1 MPSANPAS
9 KISTA
14 GIVSKPRSEEAAL
27 VAPAL
32 VKWLAERGVGVR
44 YDSETAAYL
53 ARGTGTANSGMPRDN
68 VPEGAQLLIV
78 LGGDGTLL
86 SAARALHGR
95 DIPLFAVNLG
105 NLGFLTAITV
115 DELYPQLERVLAG
128 DYRVSRRRMLHTE
141 LWRGGQR
148 AGSYEA
154 LNDISLAK
162 ADIARIIDL
171 EVHVDDHFMCL
182 YKADGLIVST
192 PTGSTAYSLSA
203 GGPIMVPEVAA
214 LCITPICPHML
225 TNRPVIVPDEAIIQI
240 TLGGDN
246 TTYLTVDGQVGE
258 QLHKGDRVVC
268 RRSEHTVQLIRPGGV
283 RFFDVLREKLQWG
296 GR

>member
-1 MPSANPAS
+1 MPAANPTN

-14 GIVSKPRSEEAAL
+14 GIISKPHSEKAAV

-32 VKWLAERGVGVR
+32 VEWLAERNVGVR
-44 YDSETAAYL
+44 CDAETSAYL
-53 ARGTGTANSGMPRDN
+53 ANGAALLRGLPREV

-86 SAARALHGR
+86 SAARALQGR

-115 DELYPQLERVLAG
+115 EEFYPQLERVLAG
-128 DYRVSRRRMLHTE
+128 EYEVSRRRMLHTE
-141 LWRGGQR
+141 LWR
-148 AGSYEA
+148 AGRCACTYEA
-154 LNDISLAK
+154 LNDITLAK

-171 EVHVDDHFMCL
+171 EVQVDDHLMCL

-203 GGPIMVPEVAA
+203 GGPIMVPIVAA
-214 LCITPICPHML
+214 ICITPICPHML
-225 TNRPVIVPDEAIIQI
+225 TNRPVIVPDEAVIQI
-240 TLGGDN
+240 AMSGNN

-258 QLHKGDRVVC
+258 QLHKGDRVIC
-268 RRSEHTVQLIRPGGV
+268 RRSEQTVQLIRASGV
-283 RFFDVLREKLQWG
+283 GFFDVLREKLQWG
-296 GR
+296 G

>member
-1 MPSANPAS
+1 MPAANPNS
-9 KISTA
+9 KILTA
-14 GIVSKPRSEEAAL
+14 GIISKPHSEKAAV

-32 VKWLAERGVGVR
+32 VKWLSQRGVGAR
-44 YDSETAAYL
+44 CDAETAAYL
-53 ARGTGTANSGMPRDN
+53 AGGVGPKNGLPREA
-68 VPEGAQLLIV
+68 VPDGAQLLIV

-86 SAARALHGR
+86 SAARALRGR

-115 DELYPQLERVLAG
+115 EELYPQLERVLAG
-128 DYRVSRRRMLHTE
+128 EYEISRRRMLHTD
-141 LWRGGQR
+141 LWRGGTCTCT
-148 AGSYEA
+148 YEA
-154 LNDISLAK
+154 LNDITLAK

-171 EVHVDDHFMCL
+171 EVQVDDHFMCL

-203 GGPIMVPEVAA
+203 GGPIVVPVVAA
-214 LCITPICPHML
+214 FCITPICPHML
-225 TNRPVIVPDEAIIQI
+225 TNRPVIVPDEAVIQI
-240 TLGGDN
+240 KVSGEN

-258 QLHKGDRVVC
+258 QLHKGDRVIC
-268 RRSEHTVQLIRPGGV
+268 RRSEQTVQLIRAGGV